1 MHTLKDAFK
10 KKKIVPYDDILKN
23 KISENQ
29 FAVGFHAVLNG
40 TADDIY
46 NDPKLFFD
54 LTHVT
59 KNLAGIYEDVLS
71 RMAHGGSRPLLVI
84 DTTFG
89 GGKTHTLVAL
99 YQDRKSTRLN
109 SSHRL

>member
-1 MHTLKDAFK
+1 MHTLKGAFK

-46 NDPKLFFD
+46 ND
-54 LTHVT
+54 
-59 KNLAGIYEDVLS
+59 
-71 RMAHGGSRPLLVI
+71 LLCC
-84 DTTFG
+84 TNP
-89 GGKTHTLVAL
+89 
-99 YQDRKSTRLN
+99 Y
-109 SSHRL
+109 